1 MRFGALVS
9 FGLALVSMAAGA
21 PVSGK
26 TQQLDAATFSEQTRT
41 GTWIVKH
48 YSPSC
53 KHCRKFQP
61 KWEQIVATNALD
73 VKFAE
78 LDCKANSDLCDSH
91 GVESWPTVVSFKNGK
106 RQEQLVGDE
115 TFDNLA
121 AFVRSA
127 APANTQGSVVL
138 AAGNFTEHAHKGVWL
153 VKHYSP
159 FCPHCQ
165 HMAPEWTKVTNEL
178 SGVLGTDNVRFGEV
192 NCIENRRLC
201 EENLVDGYPTV
212 NLFVDGKFV
221 EEMLLKYEYGPMKE
235 YMLKLPL
242 RVRSGELAAKKAEPV
257 VANDNRDWD
266 DAAADDE
273 KKPGDIVEVKAEVP
287 EVKADTPEVKADT
300 PEVKADTPKTKA
312 DTPAAVNV
320 VESKTDAPA
329 IEVKSEP
336 TEQYNLDGEVV
347 VLTKENFA
355 ERTAAGPW
363 FVEFY
368 APWCPHCQHLAPEW
382 DRLSVVMR
390 GKVNIGKVNCDDAGK
405 LCSQQNVQ
413 GFPTLKML
421 WEGESSVYKGPRDL
435 DNMQSFIDGMLTQP
449 RVIADADQMK
459 QMQQDNDVV
468 FMFHGS
474 ASHQAALARVT
485 TNVRKMFMAGRLGIV
500 REAALANELAGST
513 LKVPSLTAFKD
524 GQVVV
529 YSGSLGSDDQIREWL
544 YAERFPLL
552 PEFTRENADS
562 LFYDS
567 DYLVLGILPT
577 DQASEAVSKVRNTVR
592 DAAVEY
598 QKWHDTKAP
607 HSPATVRFAWIDGPK
622 WESYVDRVFRIPR
635 TAWPAVVIVQS
646 SEDNFFTTDIRG
658 QKIDVSK
665 MGVFMAVRAALDGKL
680 TAQSTKSII
689 VRAAKAIGRTT
700 VAVWSFFFGSMF
712 SALVTLSGIVVLGY
726 YLFVRTTKRSR
737 SNSFNLVKAD

>member
-1 MRFGALVS
+1 EMRFGALVS
-9 FGLALVSMAAGA
+9 FGLALLSTVAGA

-61 KWEQIVATNALD
+61 KWEQIVAANALD

-78 LDCKANSDLCDSH
+78 LDCKANSDLCDAH

-106 RQEQLVGDE
+106 RQEQLEGDE
-115 TFDNLA
+115 TIENLA

-127 APANTQGSVVL
+127 APAPTQGSVVL

-165 HMAPEWTKVTNEL
+165 HMAPVWTRVTKEL
-178 SGVLGTDNVRFGEV
+178 SGVFGTDDVRFGEV

-201 EENLVDGYPTV
+201 EENFVDGYPTV

-235 YMLKLPL
+235 YMEKLPL

-266 DAAADDE
+266 DVAADNE
-273 KKPGDIVEVKAEVP
+273 KKPGDIVEIKADAPEAKVDAPEVKADVPEVKAGVPEVKAGVPEVKAGVPEVKTEVP
-287 EVKADTPEVKADT
+287 EVKTDTPKPQADTPE
-300 PEVKADTPKTKA
+300 TKI
-312 DTPAAVNV
+312 
-320 VESKTDAPA
+320 VESKTEPPA

-336 TEQYNLDGEVV
+336 TEQYNVDGEVV

-363 FVEFY
+363 FIEFY

-382 DRLSVVMR
+382 DRLSVAMR
-390 GKVNIGKVNCDDAGK
+390 GKVNIGKVNCDEAGQ

-413 GFPTLKML
+413 GFPTLKMM
-421 WEGESSVYKGPRDL
+421 WEGESSAYKGPRDL
-435 DNMQSFIDGMLTQP
+435 DNMQSFVEGMLTQP

-459 QMQQDNDVV
+459 QMQKDNDVV

-485 TNVRKMFMAGRLGIV
+485 ANVRKMFMAGRLGVV

-577 DQASEAVSKVRNTVR
+577 DQSSEA
-592 DAAVEY
+592 
-598 QKWHDTKAP
+598 
-607 HSPATVRFAWIDGPK
+607 
-622 WESYVDRVFRIPR
+622 
-635 TAWPAVVIVQS
+635 
-646 SEDNFFTTDIRG
+646 
-658 QKIDVSK
+658 
-665 MGVFMAVRAALDGKL
+665 
-680 TAQSTKSII
+680 
-689 VRAAKAIGRTT
+689 
-700 VAVWSFFFGSMF
+700 
-712 SALVTLSGIVVLGY
+712 
-726 YLFVRTTKRSR
+726 
-737 SNSFNLVKAD
+737 